1 MSIRIAKFLLVWDLQ
16 DWRHPA
22 EDYPCVQGE
31 ASESRQVLPMCFSVD
46 FRSPAESFLFD
57 FLGGVNMRR
66 VSYGWAW
73 EEARAMPFVNFGG
86 RCQVVFQPEVI
97 ILAD

>member
-1 MSIRIAKFLLVWDLQ
+1 MILRVSKVGRLKLSRIEND
-16 DWRHPA
+16 
-22 EDYPCVQGE
+22 DY
-31 ASESRQVLPMCFSVD
+31 VLPVCFSAD
-46 FRSPAESFLFD
+46 FRSPAKSFLFD
-57 FLGGVNMRR
+57 FLGDVNMRR